1 LSLSLI
7 GRYEA
12 EAPALRLR
20 KLHSDNRIRMSV
32 SATALA
38 PQRESGIGLD
48 ALSVLNSVFGLPA
61 FRGAQEEI
69 VRHVVGGGNCLV
81 LMPTGGGK
89 SLCYQLPSLLRDGCG
104 IVVSP
109 LIALMRDQVA
119 GLLEAGVKAAVLNST
134 LSFDEAS
141 AVEAR
146 LLAGDLDLLYVAP
159 ERLLTPRCLALLGR
173 AKIALFAIDEAHCVS
188 QWGHDFRP
196 EYIGLSVISER
207 FPNVPRVALTATA
220 DDLTRREIIDRLG
233 LIGAPSFVAS
243 FDRPN
248 IRYEIVDKQ
257 NAPAQLKTFI
267 AERHSGDAGIVYC
280 LSRAKVEDT
289 AAALAQ
295 AGVRA
300 LPYHAGLDANLRARN
315 QDRFINED
323 GIVIVATIAFGMGID
338 KPDVRFVA
346 HLDLPKSIE
355 AYYQETGRAGRDGK
369 PSSAWMAY
377 GLSDIVQQRRMID
390 ESSGAEAFKRVS
402 IGKLDALVGLAE
414 TTHCRRTRLLG
425 YFGETPD
432 AARCGNCDNC
442 LSPPLVRDGKVIA
455 QKLLSCAYRTGQR
468 FGAMHLIDVLVGR
481 MTERVTQFGHD
492 KLSVFGIGRELN
504 ERQWR
509 AALRQLVAMDHLRP
523 DGEAFGALKLTDS
536 ARGVLKGETEVMLR
550 EQTAGRNRAS
560 RTRSRRGELAPP
572 SGDGGGSGNPAL
584 AGALRAWRSEVART
598 RGVPAYVVLHDATI
612 DGIAMSCPATLE
624 QLRGIPGIGDKK
636 LEHYGEEL
644 IALVKAAQ
652 G

>member
-1 LSLSLI
+1 MS
-7 GRYEA
+7 
-12 EAPALRLR
+12 APA
-20 KLHSDNRIRMSV
+20 
-32 SATALA
+32 SALYGEPDITAN
-38 PQRESGIGLD
+38 
-48 ALSVLNSVFGLPA
+48 ALSVLNSVFGLSA
-61 FRGAQEEI
+61 FRGAQQEI
-69 VRHVVGGGNCLV
+69 VRHVTDGGNCLV

-89 SLCYQLPSLLRDGCG
+89 SLCYQLPSLLRKGCG

-134 LSFDEAS
+134 LSFEEAS

-146 LLAGDLDLLYVAP
+146 LVAGDLDLLYVAP

-173 AKIALFAIDEAHCVS
+173 ATIALFAIDEAHCVS

-196 EYIGLSVISER
+196 EYIGLSALSER
-207 FPNVPRVALTATA
+207 FPEVPRIALTATA
-220 DDLTRREIIDRLG
+220 DELTRKEIIDRLG
-233 LIGAPSFVAS
+233 LAGAPQFVAS

-257 NAPAQLKTFI
+257 NSQSQLKAFI
-267 AERHSGDAGIVYC
+267 TERHSGDAGVVYC

-289 AAALAQ
+289 AAALTK
-295 AGVRA
+295 AGIEA
-300 LPYHAGLDANLRARN
+300 LPYHAGMDAGLRARN

-346 HLDLPKSIE
+346 HLDLPRSIE

-390 ESSGAEAFKRVS
+390 ESSGSEAFKRVS

-414 TTHCRRTRLLG
+414 TANCRRTRLLG
-425 YFGETPD
+425 YFGETPL
-432 AARCGNCDNC
+432 AAKCGNCDNC
-442 LSPPLVRDGKVIA
+442 LSPPAVRDGKIIA

-481 MTERVTQFGHD
+481 MTERVGQFGHD

-504 ERQWR
+504 EKQWR
-509 AALRQLVAMDHLRP
+509 AALRQLVAMGHLKP
-523 DGEAFGALKLTDS
+523 DSEAFGALKLTES

-550 EQTAGRNRAS
+550 EETPGSRIRAS
-560 RTRSRRGELAPP
+560 RVKSRRGDIVPASPGAGKA
-572 SGDGGGSGNPAL
+572 GDPTL
-584 AGALRAWRSEVART
+584 LGALRAWRSNTARQ
-598 RGVPAYVVLHDATI
+598 RGVPAYVVLHDSTI
-612 DGIAMSCPATLE
+612 DAIAAACPTTTT

-636 LEHYGEEL
+636 LEHYGDEL
-644 IALVKAAQ
+644 IALVKVSRA
-652 G
+652 

>member
-1 LSLSLI
+1 MPV
-7 GRYEA
+7 
-12 EAPALRLR
+12 PA
-20 KLHSDNRIRMSV
+20 
-32 SATALA
+32 ALN
-38 PQRESGIGLD
+38 RESGIALH
-48 ALSVLNSVFGLPA
+48 ALSVLNSVFGLPG

-69 VRHVVGGGNCLV
+69 VGHVTEGGNCLV

-89 SLCYQLPSLLRDGCG
+89 SLCYQLPSLLREGCG

-109 LIALMRDQVA
+109 LIALMRDQVV

-134 LSFDEAS
+134 LSFDEAA
-141 AVEAR
+141 AVERR
-146 LLAGDLDLLYVAP
+146 LLAGDLDMLYVAP
-159 ERLLTPRCLALLGR
+159 ERLLTPRCLAMLER

-196 EYIGLSVISER
+196 EYIGLSVIAAR
-207 FPNVPRVALTATA
+207 FPDVPRIALTATA
-220 DDLTRREIIDRLG
+220 DELTRREIIDRLG
-233 LIGAPSFVAS
+233 LASARTFVAS

-257 NAPAQLKTFI
+257 NAQAQLKTFI
-267 AERHSGDAGIVYC
+267 AERHAGDAGIVYC

-289 AAALAQ
+289 AATLTK

-300 LPYHAGLDANLRARN
+300 LPYHAGLDAGLRARN

-323 GIVIVATIAFGMGID
+323 GVVIVATVAFGMGID
-338 KPDVRFVA
+338 KSDVRFVA

-390 ESSGAEAFKRVS
+390 ESSGSETFKRVS
-402 IGKLDALVGLAE
+402 IGKLEALVGLAE
-414 TTHCRRTRLLG
+414 TANCRRTRLLG
-425 YFGETPD
+425 YFGETLSP
-432 AARCGNCDNC
+432 AKCGNCDNC
-442 LSPPLVRDGKVIA
+442 LSPPTVRDGKVTA

-481 MTERVTQFGHD
+481 LTDRVKQFGHD
-492 KLSVFGIGRELN
+492 KLSVFGIGRDLN
-504 ERQWR
+504 EKQWR
-509 AALRQLVAMDHLRP
+509 AAMRQLVAMGHLRP
-523 DGEAFGALKLTDS
+523 DGEAFGALKLTET
-536 ARGVLKGETEVMLR
+536 ARGVLKGETEVWLR
-550 EQTAGRNRAS
+550 EQTAGSRNRAS
-560 RTRSRRGELAPP
+560 RIRSRRGELAPVP
-572 SGDGGGSGNPAL
+572 AGQREAGNPAL
-584 AGALRAWRSEVART
+584 VSALRAWRSGKARQH
-598 RGVPAYVVLHDATI
+598 GVPAYVVLHDATI
-612 DGIAMSCPATLE
+612 DGIATSRPTTLE

-636 LEHYGEEL
+636 LEHYGDEL
-644 IALVKAAQ
+644 IALVKAAE

>member
-1 LSLSLI
+1 MSP
-7 GRYEA
+7 
-12 EAPALRLR
+12 PAIA
-20 KLHSDNRIRMSV
+20 S
-32 SATALA
+32 TAKRQSGLA
-38 PQRESGIGLD
+38 PD
-48 ALSVLNSVFGLPA
+48 ALSILNSAFGLSG

-69 VRHVVGGGNCLV
+69 IGHVTNGGNCLV

-89 SLCYQLPSLLRDGCG
+89 SLCYQLPALLREGCG

-134 LSFDEAS
+134 LSADEAA

-146 LLAGDLDLLYVAP
+146 LIAGDLDLLYVAP
-159 ERLLTPRCLALLGR
+159 ERLLTPRCLGLLGR

-196 EYIGLSVISER
+196 EYIGLSAIPER
-207 FPNVPRVALTATA
+207 FPEVPRIALTATA
-220 DDLTRREIIDRLG
+220 DELTRKEIIDRLG
-233 LIGAPSFVAS
+233 LAGAPSFVAS

-257 NAPAQLKTFI
+257 NAPAQLKAFI
-267 AERHSGDAGIVYC
+267 SERHAGDAGIVYC

-289 AAALAQ
+289 AAALTR
-295 AGVRA
+295 AGIAA
-300 LPYHAGLDANLRARN
+300 LPYHAGLGADVRARN

-377 GLSDIVQQRRMID
+377 GLSDIVQQRRMIE
-390 ESSGAEAFKRVS
+390 ESNGADAFKRVS
-402 IGKLDALVGLAE
+402 LAKLDALVGLAE
-414 TTHCRRTRLLG
+414 TAGCRRTRLLG
-425 YFGETPD
+425 YFGENTGT
-432 AARCGNCDNC
+432 AGCGNCDNC
-442 LSPPLVRDGKVIA
+442 LSPPKLRDGKVIA

-492 KLSVFGIGRELN
+492 RISVFGIGRELN
-504 ERQWR
+504 EKQWR
-509 AALRQLVAMDHLRP
+509 AALRQLVAMGHLQP
-523 DGEAFGALKLTDS
+523 DAEAFGALKLTET

-550 EQTAGRNRAS
+550 EETASARVRAS
-560 RTRSRRGELAPP
+560 RAKSRRGDIAPA
-572 SGDGGGSGNPAL
+572 SSSNGGATGHSSL
-584 AGALRAWRSEVART
+584 VSALRAWRSEVARE
-598 RGVPAYVVLHDATI
+598 RGVPAYVVLHDSTI
-612 DGIAMSCPATLE
+612 DGIAALRPATPG
-624 QLRGIPGIGDKK
+624 QLRDIPGIGDKK
-636 LEHYGEEL
+636 LEHYGDEL
-644 IALVKAAQ
+644 IALVKATEV
-652 G
+652 